1 MELKDIVQVATLI
14 GVVIAGVITTLN
26 YLHSRKTLR
35 EMRLAERRKTLV
47 TRPNDF
53 YGHLLTYLSVI
64 DSFYRLFVVGKPKA
78 FRTLT
83 YLLDPD
89 QLYETL
95 QGPSKIVLSDSDKK
109 QIEINPLDPRA
120 HASLGRMSILSFLRI
135 LAFSLSSWLISESC
149 EWLTRKRSRR
159 RLNGTDPMFTP
170 GSWTRFFGITSRIC
184 KKNSLILVDKLTI
197 RQCQGPQGSHTTRP
211 PLAASC
217 RKLQSTTAVKQSLR
231 TRELDCSDYAKSTN
245 PPILHRKE
253 TFLPP
258 GHALAAKFARLTR
271 QEEKRGLLDETATIG
286 TREGWERRLAERG
299 FEVRGHR
306 LVRRKGEKEG
316 KGEEMEPRN

>member
-109 QIEINPLDPRA
+109 LLEEIIELERKTEDHIINNCGLVEDERLAFNYVPDSTKTDVDPKFFKD
-120 HASLGRMSILSFLRI
+120 LGLLSILVAHFRVLRM
-135 LAFSLSSWLISESC
+135 AYEKKISAEV
-149 EWLTRKRSRR
+149 ERYRSYVY
-159 RLNGTDPMFTP
+159 P
-170 GSWTRFFGITSRIC
+170 
-184 KKNSLILVDKLTI
+184 
-197 RQCQGPQGSHTTRP
+197 
-211 PLAASC
+211 
-217 RKLQSTTAVKQSLR
+217 
-231 TRELDCSDYAKSTN
+231 RELDKILRDNIKDLQKELADLGGQAHYSTV
-245 PPILHRKE
+245 
-253 TFLPP
+253 P
-258 GHALAAKFARLTR
+258 GSTR
-271 QEEKRGLLDETATIG
+271 
-286 TREGWERRLAERG
+286 
-299 FEVRGHR
+299 
-306 LVRRKGEKEG
+306 
-316 KGEEMEPRN
+316 